1 MTQLNQTDQA
11 SNRNMIVVSYN
22 VLAKGITQTTIR
34 NIKSKVKK
42 VLGFLPLLV
51 TLNSWR
57 KKIMLQGRF
66 ATSMRVMVWN
76 GLAKMILRNTRRYWK
91 RFFTS
96 NKLNIDKEEY
106 ICNLEHN
113 KYKLQHKK
121 DSSLTVDIWSHNNV
135 EHEVKQQHNEFNRWI
150 QDCWYQV
157 IS

>member
-34 NIKSKVKK
+34 NIKSKVEK

-66 ATSMRVMVWN
+66 ATSMRVMV
-76 GLAKMILRNTRRYWK
+76 
-91 RFFTS
+91 
-96 NKLNIDKEEY
+96 
-106 ICNLEHN
+106 
-113 KYKLQHKK
+113 
-121 DSSLTVDIWSHNNV
+121 
-135 EHEVKQQHNEFNRWI
+135 
-150 QDCWYQV
+150 
-157 IS
+157 